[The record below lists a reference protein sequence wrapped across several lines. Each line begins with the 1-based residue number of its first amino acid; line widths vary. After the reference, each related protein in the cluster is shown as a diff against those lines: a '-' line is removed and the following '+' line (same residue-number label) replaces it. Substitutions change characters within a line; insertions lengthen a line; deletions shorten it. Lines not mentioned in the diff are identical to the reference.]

1 MPILSFVQAM
11 IEPST
16 DIRAAVTWAIE
27 NGFHG
32 VEISGRSIS
41 PNTLSTADIDWLI
54 AQATEYGITYTIHFP
69 MDTAPGSHDLERWNR
84 DLDVMKLAL
93 QIAGKISCPVIVLHP
108 GPIDNPGIEPLEASE
123 GLRQESIE
131 NLRRFLREAAP
142 HASEAGTAICLE
154 NMHHRQ
160 GDVIQSYQDLIDLVD
175 TVDHPNI
182 KITLDVGHAFIHDG
196 LPEAIAAFG
205 DRIHHIHLDDA
216 LNGKDHLPIGK
227 GELNLDLYADMLQPG
242 KTIVATME
250 VGRGPGA
257 QLVSREAL
265 RARFGEIFT

>member
-1 MPILSFVQAM
+1 MPILSFVAAM
-11 IEPST
+11 IEPRE

-27 NGFHG
+27 HQFHG
-32 VEISGRSIS
+32 VEIGDRHIS
-41 PNTLSTADIDWLI
+41 PNPLSNADIDWLI
-54 AQATEYGITYTIHFP
+54 AQSAEHDITYTIHFP
-69 MDTAPGSHDLERWNR
+69 MVTAPGSHDTNRWQA

-93 QIAGKISCPVIVLHP
+93 EIAGKISCPVIVLHP
-108 GPIDNPGIEPLEASE
+108 GPIDSPNIDPQEASE
-123 GLRQESIE
+123 SLRQEAIE

-142 HASEAGTAICLE
+142 LAAEAGTAICLE

-160 GDVIQSYQDLIDLVD
+160 GDVIRSYQDLIDVVD
-175 TVDHPNI
+175 AVDHPNI

-227 GELNLDLYADMLQPG
+227 GELNPDLYAEMLEPG

-250 VGRGPGA
+250 VGRGADA

-265 RARFGEIFT
+265 RARFVDTFR